1 MAQFII
7 GVIIVVLGVI
17 LTTVGGYVAKEG
29 WDKIYHKDKSVGI
42 QQNATGNDNTQAAT
56 TGDNSPIVTSG
67 DYVAGDKIVNIIIS
81 DPVLEAEVEQ
91 TANEQNDGL
100 TRKYPHGSA
109 TFGITQKGFVVPK
122 GLVPSGLKINWET
135 GRVLLL
141 SSEKVRIEI
150 PQIIVNTEHYKSGL
164 IAGNIVDLPKKIG
177 AKFRLIRAKDY
188 SVVIEIIGIDNDMVV
203 ASLGL
208 APTD

>member
-7 GVIIVVLGVI
+7 GIIIVVLGVI
-17 LTTVGGYVAKEG
+17 LTTVGGYVAKDG
-29 WDKIYHKDKSVGI
+29 WDKMYRKDTSVDI

-56 TGDNSPIVTSG
+56 AGDNSPIITRG
-67 DYVAGDKIVNIIIS
+67 DYVAGDKTVNIIIS
-81 DPVLEAEVEQ
+81 DPILEAKVKQ
-91 TANEQNDGL
+91 IANEQNDGL
-100 TRKYPHGSA
+100 TKKYPHGSA
-109 TFGITQKGFVVPK
+109 AFGIAQKGFVVLK

-141 SSEKVRIEI
+141 SSERVQIKV

-164 IAGNIVDLPKKIG
+164 IAGNIVDLPKRIG
-177 AKFRLIRAKDY
+177 AKSRLIRTKDY
-188 SVVIEIIGIDNDMVV
+188 SVVIEIIGIDNDMVI